1 MKTVAQIR
9 CSSSRGRSGG
19 FTLIEL
25 LIAMTILT
33 VGLLGSMGIIF
44 VATANNGRS
53 KLNTTAATLA
63 ESTMEKIV
71 AIPQSATGP
80 AAMTQVNDCAGN
92 AFVVDT
98 NPGGSPLIAPGAF
111 DAAVDYTQAPVPNY
125 SMQYGGCPAGSGV
138 RYDVRWRID
147 PGPTPGTQLVTV
159 SAKAMVGNASPAA
172 VFARPVTLHNYRGNL

>member
-71 AIPQSATGP
+71 AIPASATGP
-80 AAMTQVNDCAGN
+80 AAMTLVNDCAGN

-98 NPGGSPLIAPGAF
+98 NPGGSPLVSAGAF
-111 DAAVDYTQAPVPNY
+111 AAVDYTQVPVPNY

-159 SAKAMVGNASPAA
+159 SAKAMVGNTSPAA
-172 VFARPVTLHNYRGNL
+172 VFARPVTLHNYRGDL